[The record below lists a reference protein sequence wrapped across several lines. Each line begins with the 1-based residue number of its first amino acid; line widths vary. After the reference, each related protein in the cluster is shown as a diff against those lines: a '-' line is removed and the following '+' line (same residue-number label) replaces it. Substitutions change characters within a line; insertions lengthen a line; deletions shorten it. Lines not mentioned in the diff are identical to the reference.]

1 MGCAGLPSSFF
12 ATPFRTTPGC
22 PPRITSTSASMIR
35 TVTPHPLRQ
44 SGQTPGFHSAT
55 PGTSSSSG
63 TKRMSC
69 CSGFPQLA
77 SVALVPVMAV
87 SLMKERRSISG
98 GLSEVARRALVRR
111 VLLAV
116 TGHAESH
123 VQVNVAL
130 GHGLVRDV
138 AVTRRALDARADVRG
153 VVEPHVRLRRIT
165 VHALPLKIEA
175 FLLHRGDLLDERPI
189 RGEHGV
195 ADHAGVDARQP
206 GDGTLRHA
214 LVTGSGAETGS
225 AARRGASPRRSRC
238 PRRQTCCEPA

>member
-1 MGCAGLPSSFF
+1 MGCAGCPSSFF

-44 SGQTPGFHSAT
+44 SGQTLGLHSAT

-63 TKRMSC
+63 TKRMSW

-98 GLSEVARRALVRR
+98 DPSEMTRHALVRR

-116 TGHAESH
+116 TVHAESH
-123 VQVNVAL
+123 VQVHVTL

-138 AVTRRALDARADVRG
+138 AVAGRASDARADMRR
-153 VVEPHVRLRRIT
+153 VVEPHVRLRGVR
-165 VHALPLKIEA
+165 VHALPLQIEA
-175 FLLHRGDLLDERPI
+175 FLLHRGDLLDERAI
-189 RGEHGV
+189 R
-195 ADHAGVDARQP
+195 
-206 GDGTLRHA
+206 
-214 LVTGSGAETGS
+214 
-225 AARRGASPRRSRC
+225 
-238 PRRQTCCEPA
+238 

>member
-1 MGCAGLPSSFF
+1 
-12 ATPFRTTPGC
+12 
-22 PPRITSTSASMIR
+22 MIR
-35 TVTPHPLRQ
+35 TLTPHPLRQ
-44 SGQTPGFHSAT
+44 SGQTLGFHSAT

-63 TKRMSC
+63 TKRTSW

-98 GLSEVARRALVRR
+98 GLSEVARHALVRR

-116 TGHAESH
+116 AVHAESH
-123 VQVNVAL
+123 VYVDVAL

-138 AVTRRALDARADVRG
+138 AVAGRALDARADVRG
-153 VVEPHVRLRRIT
+153 VVEPHVRLRRIA

-175 FLLHRGDLLDERPI
+175 LLLHRGDLLDERSI
-189 RGEHGV
+189 RGEHDV

-206 GDGTLRHA
+206 RDGTLRHA
-214 LVTGSGAETGS
+214 LMTVFGALRPFFDVGLVRKRDGLLG
-225 AARRGASPRRSRC
+225 AALHPEEVVDGTAKRAVS
-238 PRRQTCCEPA
+238 